1 MLETYELVFR
11 SCVVGVPDDYQM
23 TSVKAYV
30 VLEDPSRA
38 SDETKKALQKHCSK
52 HLIKWSVPRAIE
64 FRDKL
69 PTTLVGKVEYSAL
82 EKSRITAE
90 DLALEGAEA

>member
-1 MLETYELVFR
+1 
-11 SCVVGVPDDYQM
+11 M

-30 VLEDPSRA
+30 VLEDPA
-38 SDETKKALQKHCSK
+38 LATDETKQILLKHCRK

-69 PTTLVGKVEYSAL
+69 PTTLVGKVEYTQL
-82 EKSRITAE
+82 EKSSITAE
-90 DLALEGAEA
+90 DVALSEGAAAISG

>member
-1 MLETYELVFR
+1 
-11 SCVVGVPDDYQM
+11 VGVPDDYQI

-38 SDETKKALQKHCSK
+38 TDETKTVLLKYCRK

-90 DLALEGAEA
+90 DMELEGANA